1 MRLISIGRAKSS
13 TIRLDSEYVS
23 AHHAEILLLD
33 NGDIFLTDCGSK
45 QGTFVFGKRIEPG
58 VEVPIRR
65 GDKIEF
71 DDIPLNWA
79 RVPVLTLP
87 DPASVKG
94 IYGVGKSTRNRYQLS
109 GESVSRYHATFKE
122 MKNGKWFI
130 QDHST
135 NGTYING
142 QRIPADQDVRISA
155 KDQIICGTV
164 PCPNP
169 VTSNPVTRMLL
180 PILGGIAACIA
191 LFFGVWALLDV
202 FRSFDPSDATVFV
215 SHQYVIRVDFTD
227 NPVKAK
233 TNKDWY
239 MAYDGYEW
247 KLQLGME
254 NATPMT
260 ATGTGFFVSSEGYI
274 LTNRHV
280 ADWIW
285 GQKKYGDKYADQM
298 KTAVKNYIADMAE
311 EIAELLSY
319 SDDEAYGIALRML
332 TSPFDLAA
340 EPLNFYIGY
349 TGRNY
354 TYYSE
359 MDVAS
364 LVDLSTDDK
373 IDMALLQ
380 LNTKKTPEFASW
392 FNLNKAITDIRKLNK
407 KSMYH
412 TVGFPAGLA
421 LTKLVDRNSI
431 HSTSGQLHLVQNP
444 GQYTLV
450 FNGDQTVGGQSGS
463 PIFDK
468 RNHLIGILFGGT
480 QVMETTMACP
490 IIHAKDLF
498 GKTIGH

>member
-79 RVPVLTLP
+79 RVPMLSLP

-94 IYGVGKSTRNRYQLS
+94 IYGVGKSSRNRFQLS

-142 QRIPADQDVRISA
+142 QRIPADQDVRIVA

-169 VTSNPVTRMLL
+169 VTSSPL
-180 PILGGIAACIA
+180 PRVILAIIGGIAACIG
-191 LFFGVWALLDV
+191 LFFLVWALLGL
-202 FRSFDPSDATVFV
+202 RLFDPADATVFV
-215 SHQYVIRVDFTD
+215 SHQYVIRVDFAD

-233 TNKDWY
+233 TNQDWY

-247 KLQLGME
+247 KLQLGKDK
-254 NATPMT
+254 ATPMT
-260 ATGTGFFVSSEGYI
+260 ASGTGFFVSSEGYI

-285 GQKKYGDKYADQM
+285 GQKKNGDKYTDQL
-298 KTAVKNYIADMAE
+298 KTAVKNYIANMAE
-311 EIAELLSY
+311 FLAELLSY
-319 SDDEAYGIALRML
+319 SDEEADGIALRLL
-332 TSPFDLAA
+332 TSPFELAA

-349 TGRNY
+349 AGRNY

-364 LVDLSTDDK
+364 LVDQSTDDRV
-373 IDMALLQ
+373 DMALLQ
-380 LNTKKTPEFASW
+380 LNTKKTPDFASW

-407 KSMYH
+407 KAMYH

-421 LTKLVDRNSI
+421 LTRIVDSNSI

-468 RNHLIGILFGGT
+468 KNHLIGILWGGT
-480 QVMETTMACP
+480 EIMETTMACP
-490 IIHAKDLF
+490 IGHAKELF
-498 GKTIGH
+498 GKIIEH